1 MKLISASILLLLFSL
16 SIKPLDAQE
25 WSNTNAGLQ
34 VVLSADLGSH
44 VHRFG
49 IRLQGYYTY
58 GFAQV
63 NLGNQFAF
71 NSKNLASRINYRSN
85 RISAG
90 LVILAGKTN
99 AIPNFIFDGLAH
111 QTQHQYGFGY
121 NYIWYLDNANS
132 AQRSAGIGIHID
144 QFSLLVEN
152 DLFSFTGRDR
162 FRTSHFS
169 GHYRTE
175 TFILSVN
182 SQLWTGETWGTE
194 LQNTPDSMYSVGYKD
209 LSKTLY
215 GRSSHGILS
224 LGIDYL
230 VGYGNRTHAM
240 LGIDHERIRNLFQNR
255 LIHEKEFLPKRI
267 GKRYVSYPML
277 DEEGLPIHKKGEEK
291 PGEIYF
297 QLGINRN
304 LTY

>member
-1 MKLISASILLLLFSL
+1 MKLIKISILLFLIF
-16 SIKPLDAQE
+16 SIKPTNAQE
-25 WSNTNAGLQ
+25 WRNNNAGFQ
-34 VVLSADLGSH
+34 VVLAADLGTH
-44 VHRFG
+44 IRRFG

-58 GFAQV
+58 RFAQV
-63 NLGNQFAF
+63 NIGNQFSF
-71 NSKNLASRINYRSN
+71 NSKNVGGRSHFSSN

-90 LVILAGKTN
+90 LVLLAGKTN
-99 AIPNFIFDGLAH
+99 AIPNFIFDGLTH
-111 QTQHQYGFGY
+111 QTQYQYGFGY

-132 AQRSAGIGIHID
+132 YQRSAGIGIHID
-144 QFSLLVEN
+144 QFSLLIEN

-169 GHYRTE
+169 GLYRTE
-175 TFILSVN
+175 TFVLSLN

-194 LQNTPDSMYSVGYKD
+194 LHNTSDSIYSVGYKD
-209 LSKTLY
+209 LSETLY
-215 GRSSHGILS
+215 GRESHGILS

-230 VGYGNRTHAM
+230 VGYGNRAHAI
-240 LGIDHERIRNLFQNR
+240 LGIDHERIRNFFQNS
-255 LIHEKEFLPKRI
+255 LIHEKEFLPKSL

-277 DEEGLPIHKKGEEK
+277 NKKGFPVHNKGEEK

-297 QLGINRN
+297 QLGVNRS